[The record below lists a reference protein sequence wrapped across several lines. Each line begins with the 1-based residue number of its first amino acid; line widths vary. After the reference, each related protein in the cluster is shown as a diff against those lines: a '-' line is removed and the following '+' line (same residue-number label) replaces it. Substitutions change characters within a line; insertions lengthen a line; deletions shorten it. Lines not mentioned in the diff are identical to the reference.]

1 MSGLITVNAALAAY
15 CQQAAQAKVL
25 ALDTEFIRQ
34 STLAPKLGLIQMFDG
49 AALALVDPLEITDWA
64 PFIRLMSD
72 NRIVKLL
79 HSCSEDIEALAT
91 IGVIDINPLFDTQLA
106 AELIGWK
113 QVPTIALSHL
123 SAAERRAYVLAD
135 NKLAL
140 NAGWD
145 KEILAIELQAL
156 VDLEFDV
163 EITGFSLAEVDL
175 AIDEASEASTDG
187 PLSPEDAVPTVSG
200 EPVTCMGDLWELG
213 RHRLLCG
220 DTRDAGGM
228 DRLMAG
234 QRADLVFTDP
244 PYNVA
249 IDGNVCGLGSVKHR
263 EFAFASGE
271 MSESQFTGFLAET
284 LGNIARVMRDGA
296 IAYVCMDWRHM
307 GELVAAGEQCFTEL
321 KNLVVWNKTN
331 GGMGAFYRSKHELVF
346 VFKQGT
352 ATHTHSFG
360 LGETGRYRTNVWDYA
375 GISSIGA
382 SRSDELAMH
391 PTVKP
396 VALIADAIR
405 DCSRRGEI
413 VLDGFGGSGSTLIAA
428 EKTGRSA
435 RLIEYDPIYC
445 DTIIRRWQ
453 DYTGKRACLA
463 GTSDCFEDV
472 ADQRR
477 DLGREAAE

>member
-1 MSGLITVNAALAAY
+1 MSTPASQVIELSIDLLKPYPRNARTHSKKQIKQIAASIERFGFTNPVLVSDRGEIIAGHGRV
-15 CQQAAQAKVL
+15 AAARL
-25 ALDTEFIRQ
+25 
-34 STLAPKLGLIQMFDG
+34 LGRK
-49 AALALVDPLEITDWA
+49 T
-64 PFIRLMSD
+64 
-72 NRIVKLL
+72 
-79 HSCSEDIEALAT
+79 
-91 IGVIDINPLFDTQLA
+91 
-106 AELIGWK
+106 
-113 QVPTIALSHL
+113 VPTLSLSHL
-123 SAAERRAYVLAD
+123 SDAERRAYVLAD
-135 NKLAL
+135 NKLAM

-156 VDLEFDV
+156 VDLEFDI
-163 EITGFSLAEVDL
+163 ELTGFSLAEVDL
-175 AIDEASEASTDG
+175 AIDEANEASIKG
-187 PLSPEDAVPTVSG
+187 PLEPEDAVPAVTG
-200 EPVTCMGDLWELG
+200 EPVTRMGDIWHLG

-220 DTRDAGGM
+220 DTRDVTAMDQLMGGE
-228 DRLMAG
+228 
-234 QRADLVFTDP
+234 RADLVFTDP

-271 MSESQFTGFLAET
+271 MSQGQFTTFLAET

-307 GELVAAGEQCFTEL
+307 GELLAAGEQCFTEL

-352 ATHTHSFG
+352 AAHTNSFG

-435 RLIEYDPIYC
+435 RVVEYDPVYC

-453 DYTGKRACLA
+453 DYTGKRARIS
-463 GTSDCFEDV
+463 GSNDCFEDV
-472 ADQRR
+472 GDER
-477 DLGREAAE
+477 LGFGREAAE

>member
-1 MSGLITVNAALAAY
+1 MSTPASQVIELSIDLLKPYPRNARTHSKKQIKQIAASIERFGFTNPVLVSDRGEIIAGHGRV
-15 CQQAAQAKVL
+15 AAARL
-25 ALDTEFIRQ
+25 
-34 STLAPKLGLIQMFDG
+34 LGRK
-49 AALALVDPLEITDWA
+49 T
-64 PFIRLMSD
+64 
-72 NRIVKLL
+72 
-79 HSCSEDIEALAT
+79 
-91 IGVIDINPLFDTQLA
+91 
-106 AELIGWK
+106 
-113 QVPTIALSHL
+113 VPTLSLSHL
-123 SAAERRAYVLAD
+123 SDAERRAYVLAD
-135 NKLAL
+135 NKLAM

-163 EITGFSLAEVDL
+163 ELTGFSLAEVDL
-175 AIDEASEASTDG
+175 AIDEANEASIEG
-187 PLSPEDAVPTVSG
+187 PLEPEDAVPAVTG
-200 EPVTCMGDLWELG
+200 EPVTRMGDIWHLG

-220 DTRDAGGM
+220 DTRDVAAMDQLMGGE
-228 DRLMAG
+228 
-234 QRADLVFTDP
+234 RADLVFTDP

-271 MSESQFTGFLAET
+271 MSQGQFTTFLAET

-307 GELVAAGEQCFTEL
+307 GELLAAGEQCFTEL

-352 ATHTHSFG
+352 AAHTNSFG

-435 RLIEYDPIYC
+435 RVVEYDPVYC

-453 DYTGKRACLA
+453 DYTGKRARIS
-463 GTSDCFEDV
+463 GSNDCFEDV
-472 ADQRR
+472 GDER
-477 DLGREAAE
+477 LGFGREAAE